1 MTAINLN
8 IAANGRMVL
17 PKSVRDAMG
26 LQGAT
31 KLTVI
36 MDETGVRLESPQ
48 QRLERA
54 RALYRQSIKTPRTME
69 DFLRDRREEAKREDA
84 RFERGDK

>member
-17 PKSVRDAMG
+17 PKAVRDVMG
-26 LQGAT
+26 LHGAS

-36 MDETGVRLESPQ
+36 MDEAGVRLESPQ

-54 RALYRQSIKTPRTME
+54 RELYRKSIKTPRTME
-69 DFLRDRREEAKREDA
+69 DFLRDRRAEAKREDA
-84 RFERGDK
+84 RLERGGR